1 MSRILFV
8 AKLGASLA
16 ILWLVLRRVDLS
28 SVVSYS
34 RSANPWYLALAL
46 LQFTITPLLGA
57 WRWHL
62 AIDVLG
68 NPAPFA
74 HLLRYTWASM
84 FFGQVLPASVGPD
97 AVRTW
102 FAWRDG
108 IPIKK
113 TVHSIGLE
121 HAVMLLCLFIFVLG
135 LQPFS
140 PTVLDWGNFAYVP
153 ALMSAAACVG
163 LAILMMADRLTARFG
178 DWWIVRA
185 IADLSADA
193 RQLLLHPR
201 AAPTLMAISM
211 VSHLNFAITA
221 WWIARALGIQATLW
235 DFIVLIPLVTL
246 ITLVPISIGGWGVRE
261 GALVVLLG
269 GIGVPSA
276 AALALSILF
285 GLSSIVVSVP
295 GAIFWWTSGYRL
307 SAVKELDAS
316 ANPAADGQAPVPEH

>member
-62 AIDVLG
+62 AIDALG
-68 NPAPFA
+68 NPAPFS

-163 LAILMMADRLTARFG
+163 LAIL
-178 DWWIVRA
+178 
-185 IADLSADA
+185 
-193 RQLLLHPR
+193 
-201 AAPTLMAISM
+201 
-211 VSHLNFAITA
+211 
-221 WWIARALGIQATLW
+221 ATLW

-285 GLSSIVVSVP
+285 GLSSIVVSIP